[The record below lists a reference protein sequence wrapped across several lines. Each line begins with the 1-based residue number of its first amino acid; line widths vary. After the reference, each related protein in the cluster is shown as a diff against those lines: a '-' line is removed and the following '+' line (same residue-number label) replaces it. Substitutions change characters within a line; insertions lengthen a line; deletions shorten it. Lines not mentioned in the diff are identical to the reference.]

1 MKVISLG
8 LPKISALCSFA
19 RSPLQG
25 ALVVLVVVVVVVV
38 VGGRVVTYHLYVRD
52 DGGGG
57 CRYVAVYSYR
67 SA

>member
-25 ALVVLVVVVVVVV
+25 AL
-38 VGGRVVTYHLYVRD
+38 GGGGGVVTYHLYVRD

-57 CRYVAVYSYR
+57 CRYAAVYSYR